1 MIMSAA
7 GLGTPHTKAEIKCQ
21 IDVMES
27 NNWSLYAAFGWGFI
41 APGHSPTARI
51 SIFDR
56 MEVVI
61 ASQLRSVDGDYRDNA
76 NRFTLMWREG
86 EAEEISVF
94 NQPNPCVCIRN
105 DSGKSC
111 EKLKFFLFWWD
122 FLLIVNEIL
131 LFLSIEFCWNWFVLR
146 VFVKI

>member
-1 MIMSAA
+1 MSAA
-7 GLGTPHTKAEIKCQ
+7 GLGTPYTKAEIKCR

-27 NNWSLYAAFGWGFI
+27 NNWSFYAAFGCGFI
-41 APGHSPTARI
+41 APGHSLTARI

-61 ASQLRSVDGDYRDNA
+61 ASQLWSVDGDYRDNA

-105 DSGKSC
+105 DSGNSC
-111 EKLKFFLFWWD
+111 EKLKFFFVLMRFSPD
-122 FLLIVNEIL
+122 FLLTVNEFL
-131 LFLSIEFCWNWFVLR
+131 LFFRSSFA
-146 VFVKI
+146 